1 MAGAQIFVS
10 DTNINRLLLAKFVKQ
25 GDRLKMQYSTPLPQ
39 SHHHKIYGVLQN
51 ICYVGDRYDDE
62 FCSRFGA
69 TRCYEPQ
76 VKPYPPEVIDH
87 VYDGLQQLG
96 KATLE
101 ALNEYNAIRAYGYS
115 WNLLDTTFYQIAFFA
130 NPQGQ
135 FYNELEKAIDDMD
148 DELPTEELVSKGMA
162 FLNKLLATPK
172 EKLAQYLYYIDK
184 LVSNR
189 RSASLQNIQEVLK
202 AVYEEAN
209 AAMQA
214 KDFERSAVR
223 LLYILYETLFY
234 NDIPDDIK
242 SVIVSALE
250 AANGQSVEQASNL
263 LYDAI
268 DRIMDDNLTA
278 TPAATQQS
286 DNAATKDEPVTK
298 AAVADLQK
306 KLMEN
311 MAGSDIMELQQ
322 KMTEAMARGDM
333 AEYMRLAGELQQKM
347 MSKLFS

>member
-1 MAGAQIFVS
+1 MAGVQIFVS
-10 DTNINRLLLAKFVKQ
+10 DININRLLLAKFVKQ

-39 SHHHKIYGVLQN
+39 SHPHKIYGVLQN

-172 EKLAQYLYYIDK
+172 EKLAQDLYYIDK

-250 AANGQSVEQASNL
+250 AANGQPVEQASNL